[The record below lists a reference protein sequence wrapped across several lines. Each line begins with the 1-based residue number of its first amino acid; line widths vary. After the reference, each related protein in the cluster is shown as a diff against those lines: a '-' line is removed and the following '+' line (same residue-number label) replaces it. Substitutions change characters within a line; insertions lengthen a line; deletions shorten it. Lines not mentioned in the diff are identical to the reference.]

1 MRPAQAKQAR
11 STAKSAGNIGGT
23 SRVAQEDVTWIE
35 ADFAAI
41 ELQDLQQSGIRDP
54 RKGLPDPQRPL
65 GLTEQFDRAVEPE
78 NAKTGD
84 AMLRSLKVVREY
96 VVLRR
101 DSIPDEIT
109 SVAIDVLDDEIR
121 RHRLI
126 ADKVFGL
133 LEI

>member
-1 MRPAQAKQAR
+1 MRPANAKQTR

-23 SRVAQEDVTWIE
+23 SRIVQEDVTWIE

-41 ELQDLQQSGIRDP
+41 ELQDLHQSGIRDP
-54 RKGLPDPQRPL
+54 RKGLPDPKRPL

-78 NAKTGD
+78 NPKSGD
-84 AMLRSLKVVREY
+84 AMLRSLKVVRDY
-96 VVLRR
+96 VVLKG

-109 SVAIDVLDDEIR
+109 SVAVDVIDDEIR